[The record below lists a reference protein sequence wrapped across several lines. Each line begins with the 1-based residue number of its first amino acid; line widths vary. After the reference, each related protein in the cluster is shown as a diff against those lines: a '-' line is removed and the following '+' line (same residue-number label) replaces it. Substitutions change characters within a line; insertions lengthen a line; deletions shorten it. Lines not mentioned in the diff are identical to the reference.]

1 MQIQALC
8 RVLAFYRARLLCAVI
23 RMATGSGF
31 SRRRKSVVDHKWIR
45 KRTRKMMVGTSFS
58 CYIARP
64 LATGPT
70 PGCPEP
76 CRADCK
82 DPVSRG
88 PQGES
93 LHIVTFDLITGG
105 RQNANRAFEAIFS
118 YGSSDLTRGQ
128 FLQPGE
134 GIRVFPHEK
143 NRSSCLRPR
152 RLNMDF
158 TKTTE
163 HHP

>member
-1 MQIQALC
+1 MQTQALC
-8 RVLAFYRARLLCAVI
+8 LVLAFYRARFLCAVI
-23 RMATGSGF
+23 RMATRSGF
-31 SRRRKSVVDHKWIR
+31 SRRGKGVVDHKWIR
-45 KRTRKMMVGTSFS
+45 KRTRKMMVYELFMLHCSST
-58 CYIARP
+58 CD
-64 LATGPT
+64 GPT

-105 RQNANRAFEAIFS
+105 RQNVNRAFEAIFS
-118 YGSSDLTRGQ
+118 YGRSDLTRGH

-143 NRSSCLRPR
+143 NQSSCLRPR

-158 TKTTE
+158 TKSIE